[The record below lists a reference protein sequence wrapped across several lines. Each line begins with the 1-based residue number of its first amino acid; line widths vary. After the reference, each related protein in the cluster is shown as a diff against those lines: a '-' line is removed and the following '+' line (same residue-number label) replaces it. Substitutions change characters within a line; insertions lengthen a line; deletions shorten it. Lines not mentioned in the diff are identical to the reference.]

1 MSLENAPD
9 DVAQAFNACTPKQRA
24 LAIALAKGMG
34 REEAMLEAGY
44 SKLQAHKLEPRVI
57 DHPRVVKVANW
68 LGGQAVARE
77 VDKVERAIDRMAD
90 IALFDIK
97 DTFGADGKMLP
108 PNEWPDAARAAFAGF
123 DGNGMPKFWSPR
135 EAADTLFKV
144 KGRYAEADKP
154 AKQFVVGV
162 VIVPQKAEGGS
173 QQVLEAM
180 PVEMAPLAA
189 LDAPRTFQ
197 VKA

>member
-68 LGGQAVARE
+68 LGGQALARE

-97 DTFGADGKMLP
+97 DTFGPDGKMLP
-108 PNEWPDAARAAFAGF
+108 VNEWPEAARKAFSGF
-123 DGNGMPKFWSPR
+123 DGNGNPKFWSPID
-135 EAADTLFKV
+135 AAEKLFKV
-144 KGRYAEADKP
+144 KGA
-154 AKQFVVGV
+154 
-162 VIVPQKAEGGS
+162 
-173 QQVLEAM
+173 
-180 PVEMAPLAA
+180 MAPDKLEVN
-189 LDAPRTFQ
+189 LVTSFKIAPLE
-197 VKA
+197 